1 MENGIE
7 TELGQSVYI
16 LVKWSL
22 FSGSPGLLGQITGNW
37 MIWLMLLKMA
47 TMDAQEDAGLLSK
60 SDCHS
65 SEHTSVFLV
74 F

>member
-22 FSGSPGLLGQITGNW
+22 FSGLGSPVLLGQITGNW
-37 MIWLMLLKMA
+37 LMLLNMA
-47 TMDAQEDAGLLSK
+47 TMDSQEDAGLLSK

-65 SEHTSVFLV
+65 SEHNSVFLV